1 MGRINKID
9 YFVGVFLSTILS
21 SSKGIPALFD
31 EGVKDSKRVEFE
43 TDSGCFNVYIKYS
56 TNQRTA
62 NVRVNGEE
70 KKKVSWD
77 ITFSNRDYYILKNQ
91 FEKDGRILAYSTI
104 GRSRKRQRKRR
115 GKMSVEKFQ
124 KLAEYLLEIIVYK
137 KPPEYEDEVYD
148 GSLLTVRI
156 QFPDK
161 RIGEYIHDLQG
172 TAVWDHIEEAFVGS
186 RIRVLHN

>member
-1 MGRINKID
+1 MRCPKCK
-9 YFVGVFLSTILS
+9 S
-21 SSKGIPALFD
+21 
-31 EGVKDSKRVEFE
+31 R
-43 TDSGCFNVYIKYS
+43 
-56 TNQRTA
+56 
-62 NVRVNGEE
+62 NVRPILWGMPTYEAFTSG
-70 KKKVSWD
+70 K
-77 ITFSNRDYYILKNQ
+77 YYIGGCCEQTNEKGFLYDYGCLDCDFKWCLED
-91 FEKDGRILAYSTI
+91 FEASDIEKILIITEPTYSNILTRELRYCRVYSDGRILAYSTI

>member
-91 FEKDGRILAYSTI
+91 FEKKDKINLVCLICTNEKLNGTHMAVLKYSDAMKCLQKKTI
-104 GRSRKRQRKRR
+104 S
-115 GKMSVEKFQ
+115 
-124 KLAEYLLEIIVYK
+124 
-137 KPPEYEDEVYD
+137 
-148 GSLLTVRI
+148 
-156 QFPDK
+156 
-161 RIGEYIHDLQG
+161 
-172 TAVWDHIEEAFVGS
+172 GS
-186 RIRVLHN
+186 RRITVTRTGAERSFYCYGVEFDEKDYIKCPVDYTHFLGLKEEIAENV

>member
-1 MGRINKID
+1 MRCPKCKSIN
-9 YFVGVFLSTILS
+9 
-21 SSKGIPALFD
+21 
-31 EGVKDSKRVEFE
+31 VKPIRWGMATYEAYK
-43 TDSGCFNVYIKYS
+43 
-56 TNQRTA
+56 
-62 NVRVNGEE
+62 NG
-70 KKKVSWD
+70 K
-77 ITFSNRDYYILKNQ
+77 YYIGGCCKETN
-91 FEKDGRILAYSTI
+91 EKGFVYDYGCLGCDFKWCLEDFKVEDIEKILITTEPVYSNIFTREVRYCRFYSDGCILAYSTI